1 LVANGVIPAHT
12 PDLGPHGLQIAVA
25 VAESASLQRAARGVV
40 FGIEEQ
46 HQGLVAQLI
55 AAALGAVLISQG
67 NQWGAIASAQGCC
80 HRKESVW
87 PNPKQC
93 LVRPGIMGMMR
104 SC

>member
-1 LVANGVIPAHT
+1 
-12 PDLGPHGLQIAVA
+12 
-25 VAESASLQRAARGVV
+25 
-40 FGIEEQ
+40 
-46 HQGLVAQLI
+46 LI